1 MESIASIAVTSCG
14 LKRHLQILVV
24 RYVRCR
30 CWVLI
35 YLFLAPYDD
44 GDDEALRM
52 KEKNRGVYRT

>member
-1 MESIASIAVTSCG
+1 VESIAGIASCG

-24 RYVRCR
+24 NMRRCAVQK
-30 CWVLI
+30 WVLI
-35 YLFLAPYDD
+35 YSVLAPY